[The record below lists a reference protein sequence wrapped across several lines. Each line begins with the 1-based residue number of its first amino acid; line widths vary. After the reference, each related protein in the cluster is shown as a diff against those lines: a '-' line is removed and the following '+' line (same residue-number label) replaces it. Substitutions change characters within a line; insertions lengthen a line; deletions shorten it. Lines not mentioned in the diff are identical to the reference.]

1 LGTGLE
7 TSEEITSEEKA
18 MKVSRKHCTGDCPGH
33 PRPARVSQSFTRQGS
48 RVEVT
53 ISRIPASVCPV
64 CGQSFLGEEIAH
76 QLQLLLR
83 PFHGVRSNIPK
94 LPPAKVYIDF
104 EEAGKKQEA
113 A

>member
-1 LGTGLE
+1 
-7 TSEEITSEEKA
+7 
-18 MKVSRKHCTGDCPGH
+18 MKVARNHCTGDCLGRPQ
-33 PRPARVSQSFTRQGS
+33 PARVSQSFTRQGS

-64 CGQSFLGEEIAH
+64 CGQSFLVEEIAH
-76 QLQLLLR
+76 RLESLLR
-83 PFHGVRSNIPK
+83 PFHGVRGTIPN

-104 EEAGKKQEA
+104 EEAGKGQEA